1 MVYKKYGITF
11 QNMRKQNRF
20 TLSEFAEVGI
30 PTSTLSDFE
39 RGLTMISLEKID
51 LALQLM
57 GYSLSDFDSHLN
69 FYSPTDP
76 IHLLKEVE
84 HAVLLKDNKKLHNL
98 HKTCKETKQKYICLM
113 IKFLLKEGSLEEK
126 DVLINYLY
134 DTKAYGIKELSIFYT
149 IMHQLTPQDILNIMK
164 RLKKYGQGMSNSETY
179 HRHLSFVMLEVI
191 LVLSNYGLKDEAD
204 YFIKRVEELKL
215 AQTMLLRN
223 LFEAAK
229 GLWIYHFKSKE
240 EGIKQIKKVL
250 EILHLGAD
258 PIVAKFHQETF
269 ETFMGIELND

>member
-1 MVYKKYGITF
+1 
-11 QNMRKQNRF
+11 MRKQNRF

-113 IKFLLKEGSLEEK
+113 IKFLLKEGSLEDK
-126 DVLINYLY
+126 DELINYLY

-149 IMHQLTPQDILNIMK
+149 IMHKLTPQDILNIMK

-229 GLWIYHFKSKE
+229 GVWVYHFENRE
-240 EGIKQIKKVL
+240 EGVNRIKKVL
-250 EILHLGAD
+250 EILYLGAD
-258 PIVAKFHQETF
+258 LVVARYHQEK
-269 ETFMGIELND
+269 IAELMDLDI